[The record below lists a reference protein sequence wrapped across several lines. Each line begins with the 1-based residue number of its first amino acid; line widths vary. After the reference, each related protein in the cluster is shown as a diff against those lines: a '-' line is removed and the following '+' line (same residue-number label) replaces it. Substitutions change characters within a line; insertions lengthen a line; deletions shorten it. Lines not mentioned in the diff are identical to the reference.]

1 MTRVYRY
8 RDLSIIDFGE
18 MEILIACDSLGS
30 IGEKKLDLVK
40 TKNEIAGYYEARVVL
55 MELISQGGE
64 IKSLV
69 NAVCNEWNP
78 TGAGIKKGIE
88 RALKEINL
96 DPNLVLNGS
105 TEENF
110 ETSMTA
116 LGIMGV
122 ATRKK
127 KSYYSKSGEIVLALG
142 KRLLGEDVVKDGGS
156 RILSL
161 NDLIHLRKMDYI
173 SELLPVGSKGINY
186 EISKLEENSGLK
198 AEIYDSKID
207 KNLSCGPSTVVLA
220 SLKEED
226 IKKLDFLDIDKE
238 IVAKFI

>member
-78 TGAGIKKGIE
+78 TGAGIKRYRTCLEG
-88 RALKEINL
+88 N
-96 DPNLVLNGS
+96 
-105 TEENF
+105 
-110 ETSMTA
+110 
-116 LGIMGV
+116 
-122 ATRKK
+122 
-127 KSYYSKSGEIVLALG
+127 KSWS
-142 KRLLGEDVVKDGGS
+142 
-156 RILSL
+156 
-161 NDLIHLRKMDYI
+161 
-173 SELLPVGSKGINY
+173 
-186 EISKLEENSGLK
+186 
-198 AEIYDSKID
+198 
-207 KNLSCGPSTVVLA
+207 
-220 SLKEED
+220 
-226 IKKLDFLDIDKE
+226 
-238 IVAKFI
+238 